1 MVQAALKEEMTV
13 PSGGIADFY
22 LNDDEF
28 EAFEREEA
36 KKEFGDSG
44 LAQFEP
50 LAKKMASYG
59 RFGDDVVIHAERG
72 ELVVPKALIED
83 NPELKDSIFNH
94 LRELGIDDP
103 ERYVVGSS
111 ANSLNPT
118 TGMPEF
124 FLKKLFRGVKK
135 AFKSVGKVLK
145 KVAPIVLPFVLGP
158 AGLGLSSIYAGA
170 VGAGLG
176 TLIQGGSV
184 KDAFKSALLGG
195 ATGAVFSGF
204 SGSGSSFG
212 ENVSNALSNPVQG
225 GYLGSLQAPTPDAA
239 ANLAQ
244 TGGST
249 TASVPAS
256 TATTPATSSNLAQ
269 TQLDAARNSA
279 ATNFAPTPDAASQ
292 SLTAAERLEAFNV
305 KPLRTALNGNQ
316 LPVEPYKVPDLT
328 ESATN
333 IITGGGEGRLAAA
346 KDLFMPAGPTQSDII
361 TRAGQL
367 QQQAAAQNLTL
378 TGADAMAAAA
388 KELTPGLLRT
398 YGPAAALGTAG
409 AAAAGFFSAPEEEPE
424 EERLGVEEYYEQD
437 EDRYGL
443 STFNPKNR
451 SIPGFNF
458 SAPRLAQ
465 GPFVT
470 VSPYEDGGQVFPR
483 RNGGIMPNEGIPNQ
497 DSVRAM
503 LMPGEFVMTTDAV
516 RGLGG
521 GNLNNGINNMY
532 DMMRNLESRGRAF
545 A

>member
-1 MVQAALKEEMTV
+1 
-13 PSGGIADFY
+13 
-22 LNDDEF
+22 
-28 EAFEREEA
+28 
-36 KKEFGDSG
+36 
-44 LAQFEP
+44 
-50 LAKKMASYG
+50 
-59 RFGDDVVIHAERG
+59 
-72 ELVVPKALIED
+72 
-83 NPELKDSIFNH
+83 
-94 LRELGIDDP
+94 
-103 ERYVVGSS
+103 
-111 ANSLNPT
+111 
-118 TGMPEF
+118 MPEF

-158 AGLGLSSIYAGA
+158 AGLGLSSVYAGA

-204 SGSGSSFG
+204 SGSGSFG

-244 TGGST
+244 TAGTT

-256 TATTPATSSNLAQ
+256 TATTPVASSNLTQ
-269 TQLDAARNSA
+269 TQLNAARSSGYDFYPDVPVAGNTSL
-279 ATNFAPTPDAASQ
+279 TYPDAS
-292 SLTAAERLEAFNV
+292 SLV
-305 KPLRTALNGNQ
+305 PD
-316 LPVEPYKVPDLT
+316 PYKVPSAL
-328 ESATN
+328 ESAKN
-333 IITGGGEGRLAAA
+333 IVTGGGDGRFAAA

-367 QQQAAAQNLTL
+367 QQQAAAQKLTL
-378 TGADAMAAAA
+378 SGAEAMAAAT

-398 YGPAAALGTAG
+398 FGPAAALGTG
-409 AAAAGFFSAPEEEPE
+409 VAAASGFFSPPKEEPE

-451 SIPGFNF
+451 SIPGFNY

-516 RGLGG
+516 RGLGN

-532 DMMRNLESRGRAF
+532 NMMRNLESRGRAF

>member
-1 MVQAALKEEMTV
+1 MIQAALKEEMTV

-36 KKEFGDSG
+36 QKEFGNNG

-83 NPELKDSIFNH
+83 NPELKDSIFSH
-94 LRELGIDDP
+94 LRELGVEDP

-145 KVAPIVLPFVLGP
+145 KVAPMVLPIALNVMFPGM
-158 AGLGLSSIYAGA
+158 GTIMSGA
-170 VGAGLG
+170 LGAGLG

-195 ATGAVFSGF
+195 ATGALYSGA
-204 SGSGSSFG
+204 SS
-212 ENVSNALSNPVQG
+212 ALKG
-225 GYLGSLQAPTPDAA
+225 GTFMEGVKGGLPGAQQAVAQQAA
-239 ANLAQ
+239 AQQATAAAAPVAPSDLAQ
-244 TGGST
+244 S
-249 TASVPAS
+249 
-256 TATTPATSSNLAQ
+256 
-269 TQLDAARNSA
+269 QLDAAR
-279 ATNFAPTPDAASQ
+279 FAPAPDAASPTF
-292 SLTAAERLEAFNV
+292 SAAERIDAFGV
-305 KPLRTALNGNQ
+305 KPLRTGFEGNT
-316 LPVEPYKVPDLT
+316 VTAPYEVPSVT

-333 IITGGGEGRLAAA
+333 IITGGGDGRFAAA
-346 KDLFMPAGPTQSDII
+346 KDLFMPAGPTPAQVTLAGNQAYTTAYQNALALPGMTPELAASQA
-361 TRAGQL
+361 TKAMQAVTAESLGPSMARA
-367 QQQAAAQNLTL
+367 
-378 TGADAMAAAA
+378 
-388 KELTPGLLRT
+388 
-398 YGPAAALGTAG
+398 YGPAALAATG
-409 AAAAGFFSAPEEEPE
+409 AAVAGGAFDKPDEEPE
-424 EERLGVEEYYEQD
+424 EERMGVEEYYTQD
-437 EDRYGL
+437 PARYGL
-443 STFNPKNR
+443 SSFQNYTPPPMLY
-451 SIPGFNF
+451 PG
-458 SAPRLAQ
+458 SRP
-465 GPFVT
+465 
-470 VSPYEDGGQVFPR
+470 SPYAEGGQVFPR

-516 RGLGG
+516 RGLGNG
-521 GNLNNGINNMY
+521 SLNNGINNMY
-532 DMMRNLESRGRAF
+532 NMMRNLESRGRAF

>member
-1 MVQAALKEEMTV
+1 
-13 PSGGIADFY
+13 
-22 LNDDEF
+22 
-28 EAFEREEA
+28 
-36 KKEFGDSG
+36 
-44 LAQFEP
+44 
-50 LAKKMASYG
+50 
-59 RFGDDVVIHAERG
+59 
-72 ELVVPKALIED
+72 
-83 NPELKDSIFNH
+83 
-94 LRELGIDDP
+94 
-103 ERYVVGSS
+103 
-111 ANSLNPT
+111 
-118 TGMPEF
+118 
-124 FLKKLFRGVKK
+124 
-135 AFKSVGKVLK
+135 VLK
-145 KVAPIVLPFVLGP
+145 KVAPIILPFVLGP
-158 AGLGLSSIYAGA
+158 AGLGLSSVYAGA

-195 ATGAVFSGF
+195 ATGAVFSGY
-204 SGSGSSFG
+204 SGPGSFG

-244 TGGST
+244 TSGATTT
-249 TASVPAS
+249 TAAAPVAKSGVSQQVMSEASNFYPDVP
-256 TATTPATSSNLAQ
+256 PAG
-269 TQLDAARNSA
+269 
-279 ATNFAPTPDAASQ
+279 APAPVYPDAS
-292 SLTAAERLEAFNV
+292 RLA
-305 KPLRTALNGNQ
+305 PA
-316 LPVEPYKVPDLT
+316 PYKVPSAMD
-328 ESATN
+328 SATN
-333 IITGGGEGRLAAA
+333 IITGGGEGRFAAA

-367 QQQAAAQNLTL
+367 QQQAAAQKLTL

-409 AAAAGFFSAPEEEPE
+409 AAAAGFFSAPKEEPE

-521 GNLNNGINNMY
+521 GSLNNGINNMY

>member
-13 PSGGIADFY
+13 PAGGIADFY
-22 LNDDEF
+22 LNDDEYD
-28 EAFEREEA
+28 AFEREEA
-36 KKEFGDSG
+36 QKEFGTG
-44 LAQFEP
+44 GVAQFEP
-50 LAKKMASYG
+50 LAKRMAAYG
-59 RFGDDVVIHAERG
+59 RFGDNMVVHAERG

-94 LRELGIDDP
+94 LRELGVEDP

-158 AGLGLSSIYAGA
+158 AGLGLSSVYAGA

-204 SGSGSSFG
+204 SGSGSFG

-244 TGGST
+244 TAGTT

-256 TATTPATSSNLAQ
+256 TATTPVASSNLTQ
-269 TQLDAARNSA
+269 TQLNAARSSGYDFYPDVPA
-279 ATNFAPTPDAASQ
+279 AGNTSLTYPDAS
-292 SLTAAERLEAFNV
+292 SLV
-305 KPLRTALNGNQ
+305 PD
-316 LPVEPYKVPDLT
+316 PYKVPSAL
-328 ESATN
+328 ESAKN
-333 IITGGGEGRLAAA
+333 IVTGGGDGRFAAA

-367 QQQAAAQNLTL
+367 QQQAAAQKLTL
-378 TGADAMAAAA
+378 SGAEAMAAAT

-398 YGPAAALGTAG
+398 FGPAAALGTG
-409 AAAAGFFSAPEEEPE
+409 VAAASGFFSPPKEEPE

-451 SIPGFNF
+451 SIPGFNY

-516 RGLGG
+516 RGLGN

-532 DMMRNLESRGRAF
+532 NMMRNLESRGRAF

>member
-83 NPELKDSIFNH
+83 NPQLKDSIFSH
-94 LRELGIDDP
+94 LRELGVEDP

-124 FLKKLFRGVKK
+124 FLKKIFRGVKK

-158 AGLGLSSIYAGA
+158 MGLGLSSVYAGA

-204 SGSGSSFG
+204 SGSGSFG

-244 TGGST
+244 TAGTTT
-249 TASVPAS
+249 TAAAPV
-256 TATTPATSSNLAQ
+256 ATSDVSQQVVGEALSGDPLAFSG
-269 TQLDAARNSA
+269 DPAAGSY
-279 ATNFAPTPDAASQ
+279 
-292 SLTAAERLEAFNV
+292 
-305 KPLRTALNGNQ
+305 NQ
-316 LPVEPYKVPDLT
+316 LALGSGSGSSVPYKVPSAMD
-328 ESATN
+328 SATN
-333 IITGGGEGRLAAA
+333 MITGGGEGRLAAA
-346 KDLFMPAGPTQSDII
+346 KDLFMPAGPTQSDIVA
-361 TRAGQL
+361 RAGQL

-424 EERLGVEEYYEQD
+424 EERLGVEEYYQQD
-437 EDRYGL
+437 PSRFGL
-443 STFNPKNR
+443 ASFNNYTPPPMLY
-451 SIPGFNF
+451 PG
-458 SAPRLAQ
+458 ARP
-465 GPFVT
+465 
-470 VSPYEDGGQVFPR
+470 SPYADGGQVFPR

-521 GNLNNGINNMY
+521 GSLNKGINNMY

>member
-13 PSGGIADFY
+13 PAGGIADFY
-22 LNDDEF
+22 LNDDEYD
-28 EAFEREEA
+28 AFEKEEA
-36 KKEFGDSG
+36 QKEFGTG
-44 LAQFEP
+44 GVAQFEP
-50 LAKKMASYG
+50 LAKKMAAYG
-59 RFGDDVVIHAERG
+59 RFGDNMVVHAERG

-94 LRELGIDDP
+94 LRELGVEDP

-145 KVAPIVLPFVLGP
+145 KVAPMVLPIALNVMFPGM
-158 AGLGLSSIYAGA
+158 GTIMSGA
-170 VGAGLG
+170 LGAGLG

-184 KDAFKSALLGG
+184 KDAFKSALIGG
-195 ATGAVFSGF
+195 ATGAVYSGA
-204 SGSGSSFG
+204 SSALKGGSFMEG
-212 ENVSNALSNPVQG
+212 VKG
-225 GYLGSLQAPTPDAA
+225 GLPGAQQAVAQQAA
-239 ANLAQ
+239 AQQAA
-244 TGGST
+244 TPAAT
-249 TASVPAS
+249 TASAPA
-256 TATTPATSSNLAQ
+256 ASSNLAQ
-269 TQLDAARNSA
+269 TQLDAARSSGYNFYPDVPA
-279 ATNFAPTPDAASQ
+279 AGNTSLTYPDAS
-292 SLTAAERLEAFNV
+292 SLV
-305 KPLRTALNGNQ
+305 PD
-316 LPVEPYKVPDLT
+316 PYKVPSAMD
-328 ESATN
+328 SATN

-367 QQQAAAQNLTL
+367 QQQAAAQKLTL

-409 AAAAGFFSAPEEEPE
+409 AAAAGFFSAPKEEPE

-516 RGLGG
+516 RGLGSG
-521 GNLNNGINNMY
+521 SLNNGINNMY

>member
-83 NPELKDSIFNH
+83 NPQLKDSIFSH
-94 LRELGIDDP
+94 LRELGVEDP

-124 FLKKLFRGVKK
+124 FLKKIFRGVKK

-158 AGLGLSSIYAGA
+158 AGLGLSSVYAGA

-204 SGSGSSFG
+204 SGSGSFG

-225 GYLGSLQAPTPDAA
+225 GYLGSLQAPTPI
-239 ANLAQ
+239 Q
-244 TGGST
+244 SGGTLGEFGGT
-249 TASVPAS
+249 T
-256 TATTPATSSNLAQ
+256 TTPAAAPVATSDVSQQVMSEASNFYPDVPPAGG
-269 TQLDAARNSA
+269 AA
-279 ATNFAPTPDAASQ
+279 PVYPDAS
-292 SLTAAERLEAFNV
+292 RLA
-305 KPLRTALNGNQ
+305 
-316 LPVEPYKVPDLT
+316 PYKVPSAMD
-328 ESATN
+328 SATN

-346 KDLFMPAGPTQSDII
+346 KDLFMPAGPTPAQV
-361 TRAGQL
+361 TAAGNQAYTAAYNNAMAL
-367 QQQAAAQNLTL
+367 PGMTPELAAAQATKAMQGVTAGTL
-378 TGADAMAAAA
+378 GPSMFRA
-388 KELTPGLLRT
+388 
-398 YGPAAALGTAG
+398 YGPAAVLGTAG
-409 AAAAGFFSAPEEEPE
+409 AAAAGAFSAPKEEPE